1 MERKRYF
8 GKRRGSMEGDLRISP
23 LSFLMSPSGKKSTV
37 HKALEGYFW
46 VTQVNT
52 DAGLSLDHI
61 VQFANL
67 WEMLQAVH
75 LDPHTPDSITW
86 KLTNDGHYSS
96 KTAYTMQFLG
106 HTKSHCHP

>member
-1 MERKRYF
+1 
-8 GKRRGSMEGDLRISP
+8 
-23 LSFLMSPSGKKSTV
+23 MSPSGKKSTV